1 MAQPRILVVDDDPDL
16 REALEL
22 WFDKRN
28 CEVTFAAN
36 GDEGL
41 TILRSG
47 EPVDLV
53 LTDLMMPELNGMEL
67 LRLVKSNVHLFT
79 TKIVVM
85 SSNTNPE
92 FCKKAAELGAIEYLS
107 KVDTAKTIVDKVL
120 RILEPSPVPAAPAE
134 PAAAA
139 DPAPPAE
146 SAAPAGPAREA
157 VALASEIRVAT
168 GSLLS
173 LIRVIGQVEGVPPA
187 AQTAV
192 AAAQKLAEHIYECAA
207 KTSFHSM

>member
-28 CEVTFAAN
+28 CDVTFAAN
-36 GDEGL
+36 GDEGM

-53 LTDLMMPELNGMEL
+53 LTDIMMPELNGMEL

-92 FCKKAAELGAIEYLS
+92 FRKKAAELGAVEYLS

-120 RILEPSPVPAAPAE
+120 RILEPSLEPANPAALAE
-134 PAAAA
+134 PAPGAI
-139 DPAPPAE
+139 
-146 SAAPAGPAREA
+146 S
-157 VALASEIRVAT
+157 LASEIRVAS

-173 LIRVIGQVEGVPPA
+173 LIRMIGQVEGVPTA
-187 AQTAV
+187 AQTA
-192 AAAQKLAEHIYECAA
+192 AAAAEKLAEHIQECVANP
-207 KTSFHSM
+207 SFHRI

>member
-1 MAQPRILVVDDDPDL
+1 MAHPRILVVDDDPDL

-47 EPVDLV
+47 EPIDLV
-53 LTDLMMPELNGMEL
+53 LTDVMMPELNGMEL

-92 FCKKAAELGAIEYLS
+92 FRKKAAELGAVEYLS
-107 KVDTAKTIVDKVL
+107 KVDTAKTIVEKVI
-120 RILEPSPVPAAPAE
+120 RILDPSGAPE
-134 PAAAA
+134 
-139 DPAPPAE
+139 APT
-146 SAAPAGPAREA
+146 APLLEA
-157 VALASEIRVAT
+157 VSLASEIRVAT
-168 GSLLS
+168 ESLLS
-173 LIRVIGQVEGVPPA
+173 LIQVIGMVEGVPPA

-192 AAAQKLAEHIYECAA
+192 AAAQKLAEHIHECVANP
-207 KTSFHSM
+207 SFHRI

>member
-1 MAQPRILVVDDDPDL
+1 MAHPRILVVEDDPDL

-36 GDEGL
+36 GDEGI

-53 LTDLMMPELNGMEL
+53 LTDVMMPDLNGMEL
-67 LRLVKSNVHLFT
+67 LRLVKSSVHLFT

-92 FCKKAAELGAIEYLS
+92 FRKKAAELGAVEYLS

-120 RILEPSPVPAAPAE
+120 RILEPSLEPAPAE
-134 PAAAA
+134 PT
-139 DPAPPAE
+139 PQ
-146 SAAPAGPAREA
+146 A
-157 VALASEIRVAT
+157 VASEIRVAA

-192 AAAQKLAEHIYECAA
+192 AAAQKLAENIYECAA
-207 KTSFHSM
+207 KTSFHRM

>member
-22 WFDKRN
+22 WFDKRS

-36 GDEGL
+36 GDEGM

-53 LTDLMMPELNGMEL
+53 LTDIMMPELNGMEL

-92 FCKKAAELGAIEYLS
+92 FRKKAAELGAVEYLS

-120 RILEPSPVPAAPAE
+120 RILEPSPEATEPAPA
-134 PAAAA
+134 
-139 DPAPPAE
+139 D
-146 SAAPAGPAREA
+146 
-157 VALASEIRVAT
+157 VTLASEIRVAT
-168 GSLLS
+168 ESLLR
-173 LIRVIGQVEGVPPA
+173 LIQVIGLVEGVPPA

-192 AAAQKLAEHIYECAA
+192 AAAQKLAEHIHECVVNP
-207 KTSFHSM
+207 SFHRT

>member
-16 REALEL
+16 QEALAL

-36 GDEGL
+36 GEEGM

-47 EPVDLV
+47 EPIDLV

-92 FCKKAAELGAIEYLS
+92 FRKKAAELGAVEYLS
-107 KVDTAKTIVDKVL
+107 KVDTAKTIVDKVIK
-120 RILEPSPVPAAPAE
+120 ILQPAGEPAAPA
-134 PAAAA
+134 PL
-139 DPAPPAE
+139 PPE
-146 SAAPAGPAREA
+146 TVS
-157 VALASEIRVAT
+157 LASEIRVAT
-168 GSLLS
+168 EGLLS
-173 LIRVIGQVEGVPPA
+173 LIQVIGLVEGVPPA

-192 AAAQKLAEHIYECAA
+192 AAAQKLAEHIHECAA
-207 KTSFHSM
+207 KPAFHQM

>member
-22 WFDKRN
+22 WFDKRS

-36 GDEGL
+36 GDEGM

-53 LTDLMMPELNGMEL
+53 LTDIMMPELNGMEL

-92 FCKKAAELGAIEYLS
+92 FRKKAAELGAVEYLS

-120 RILEPSPVPAAPAE
+120 RILEPSLEPADPAAPV
-134 PAAAA
+134 
-139 DPAPPAE
+139 
-146 SAAPAGPAREA
+146 
-157 VALASEIRVAT
+157 VALPSEIRVAA

-173 LIRVIGQVEGVPPA
+173 LIQVIGQVEGVPPA

-207 KTSFHSM
+207 RT